1 MLCLKEKIVFK
12 VTLRFGSGLDDW
24 RKEVPFPGMLVRLMG
39 RREKHRVGR
48 ACWT

>member
-1 MLCLKEKIVFK
+1 MVFK

-24 RKEVPFPGMLVRLMG
+24 RKEVPFPGMGNGMVVRLMG
-39 RREKHRVGR
+39 CREKHRVGR